1 MREITHIFNVYNI
14 DELKE
19 DALVKAISVVSDRR
33 HEDMIE
39 FDADSFVKSAKAF
52 AERFRF
58 TIQDYSIGF
67 FERNTYLKVDD
78 ADYMNLS
85 NEEKN
90 RLVKELNATYLEET
104 DGKCSL
110 TGTYTDCLFFDYF
123 KERGGTSYNTLHK
136 DLRQAFT
143 YALKNFVDDAE
154 NTLLDSEY
162 TKTYANETEME
173 FLESGALYH
182 A

>member
-1 MREITHIFNVYNI
+1 MREITHIFNVYTI

-19 DALVKAISVVSDRR
+19 DALLKAISVVNDRR

-39 FDADSFVKSAKAF
+39 FNVDSFIKSAEAF
-52 AERFRF
+52 AKRFSF
-58 TIQDYSIGF
+58 QIVDYSIGF
-67 FERNTYLKVDD
+67 FSQSTYITVYST
-78 ADYMNLS
+78 DYMHLS

-104 DGKCSL
+104 HGKCSL

-123 KERGGTSYNTLHK
+123 KDRGGTSYNTLHK

-143 YALKNFVDDAE
+143 YALKNFVKDSE
-154 NTLLDSEY
+154 STLLDLEY
-162 TKTYANETEME
+162 TKTYANESEME

-182 A
+182 S